1 MVERLWVVGRLE
13 FVSVARLRW
22 IRLFAAAFAL
32 LTVGAA
38 WSAGSAR
45 ELMGIDSFARTTV
58 ALTPLVL
65 LFVPLVALLLG
76 VSGQTSETGC
86 DAFLYSQPVTRVEVL
101 LGRWLGQ
108 SAALG
113 GALLAGFGAGGA
125 VVALG
130 AGAADLARFIVFL
143 AATFALALVFLAI
156 AALLAALV
164 ERRTAALAAGAFV
177 WFFFV
182 LLFDGIALAS
192 AVWLTGRAGSRVL
205 MFSVFA
211 NPTDL
216 VRILTVSLAGTP
228 HLLGAAGES
237 WHRLLGGPG
246 WATLIA
252 CGALAIWIAAPLAA
266 ARIAIS
272 RRDL

>member
-1 MVERLWVVGRLE
+1 VG
-13 FVSVARLRW
+13 
-22 IRLFAAAFAL
+22 
-32 LTVGAA
+32 TA
-38 WSAGSAR
+38 WSAASAR
-45 ELMGIDSFARTTV
+45 ELMGVDSFARTTV
-58 ALTPLVL
+58 ALIPVVL
-65 LFVPLVALLLG
+65 LLVPLVAILLG
-76 VSGQTSETGC
+76 VAGQTSEAGC
-86 DAFLYSQPVTRVEVL
+86 DAFLHSQPVTRFEVL

-108 SAALG
+108 AAALG
-113 GALLAGFGAGGA
+113 GALLAGCGAGA
-125 VVALG
+125 VVVALG
-130 AGAADLARFIVFL
+130 AGAADIARFVVFA
-143 AATFALALVFLAI
+143 AATFALALVFLAV

-182 LLFDGIALAS
+182 LLFDAVALAS
-192 AVWLTGRAGSRVL
+192 ATWLTGRAGSRLL
-205 MFSVFA
+205 MLSVFA

-216 VRILTVSLAGTP
+216 MRVVTLSLAGTP
-228 HLLGAAGES
+228 HLLGAAGEA

-252 CGALAIWIAAPLAA
+252 CGGLGIWIAAPLAA

>member
-1 MVERLWVVGRLE
+1 MIDRLFVIGRHE

-45 ELMGIDSFARTTV
+45 ELMGADSFARTTV
-58 ALTPLVL
+58 ALVPLVL
-65 LFVPLVALLLG
+65 LLVPLVAILLG
-76 VSGQTSETGC
+76 VSGQTTEAGS
-86 DAFLYSQPVTRVEVL
+86 DAFLYSQPVTRFEVI

-113 GALLAGFGAGGA
+113 AALAAGLGAGGA
-125 VVALG
+125 FVALG
-130 AGAADLARFIVFL
+130 AGSADLPRFVVFA
-143 AATFALALVFLAI
+143 AATFVLALVFLAI
-156 AALLAALV
+156 AALLGAV
-164 ERRTAALAAGAFV
+164 FEGRTAALAAGAFA

-192 AVWLTGRAGSRVL
+192 AVWLTGRAGSRLL
-205 MFSVFA
+205 MLSVFA
-211 NPTDL
+211 NPADL
-216 VRILTVSLAGTP
+216 VRVLTLSLAGTP

-237 WHRLLGGPG
+237 WQRFLGGPA
-246 WATLIA
+246 WAAFVA
-252 CGALAIWIAAPLAA
+252 CAALGAWVAAPLAA
-266 ARIAIS
+266 ARIAIA

>member
-1 MVERLWVVGRLE
+1 MIERLSTVGRME
-13 FVSVARLRW
+13 FASVARLRW
-22 IRLFAAAFAL
+22 IRLCAAAFAL

-45 ELMGIDSFARTTV
+45 ELMGVDSFARTTV
-58 ALTPLVL
+58 TLVPLVL
-65 LFVPLVALLLG
+65 LLVPLVAIVLG
-76 VSGQTSETGC
+76 VSGQTSEAGC
-86 DAFLYSQPVTRVEVL
+86 DAFLYSQPVTRFEVL
-101 LGRWLGQ
+101 LGRWMGE

-113 GALLAGFGAGGA
+113 SALVAGFGAGA
-125 VVALG
+125 VMVAFG
-130 AGAADLARFIVFL
+130 SGTAGTAGFVVF
-143 AATFALALVFLAI
+143 AVATFALVLVFLAI

-164 ERRTAALAAGAFV
+164 ERRSAALAAGAFV

-182 LLFDGIALAS
+182 LLFDAIALAS

-205 MFSVFA
+205 MLSVFA

-216 VRILTVSLAGTP
+216 VRVLTLSLGGTP

-266 ARIAIS
+266 ARIVIS